1 MAQYKIWYKMNWEY
15 IVTAVISLVS
25 GGTIT
30 GLYLR
35 KQTEGSATAGVV
47 KESMDALKSA
57 LETLTSQQEVFSI
70 TIKSKDD
77 EIVTLKEQLK
87 ELNLRVAENERKVAG
102 MQRTIENEIRLRKG
116 AEGNICFVTDC
127 ELRKP
132 KLGTYKPK

>member
-1 MAQYKIWYKMNWEY
+1 MTEWIATLIG
-15 IVTAVISLVS
+15 VI
-25 GGTIT
+25 GGIGGIGTI
-30 GLYLR
+30 LYWR
-35 KQTEGSATAGVV
+35 QNKGSATAGVV

-57 LETLTSQQEVFSI
+57 LETLTSQQEVFAI

-102 MQRTIENEIRLRKG
+102 MQRTIENEIRLRKE

-132 KLGTYKPK
+132 RLGTYKPK

>member
-1 MAQYKIWYKMNWEY
+1 MTEWIA
-15 IVTAVISLVS
+15 TAIGVI
-25 GGTIT
+25 GGIGGIGTI
-30 GLYLR
+30 LYWR
-35 KQTEGSATAGVV
+35 QNKGSATAGVV

-57 LETLTSQQEVFSI
+57 LETLTSQQEVFAI

-77 EIVTLKEQLK
+77 EIAMLKEQIK

-102 MQRTIENEIRLRKG
+102 MQRTIDNEIRLRKE

-132 KLGTYKPK
+132 ALGTYKPK

>member
-1 MAQYKIWYKMNWEY
+1 MNWEY
-15 IVTAVISLVS
+15 IVTAAISLVS

-57 LETLTSQQEVFSI
+57 LETLTSQQGVFAD
-70 TIKSKDD
+70 TVKSKDD
-77 EIVTLKEQLK
+77 EIALLKDQIK

-102 MQRTIENEIRLRKG
+102 MQKVIESEFRERKK
-116 AEGNICFVTDC
+116 AEHNICFVTDC
-127 ELRKP
+127 KLREP
-132 KLGTYKPK
+132 SLGTYKKETE

>member
-1 MAQYKIWYKMNWEY
+1 MTEWIA
-15 IVTAVISLVS
+15 TAIGVI
-25 GGTIT
+25 GGIGGIGTI
-30 GLYLR
+30 LYWR
-35 KQTEGSATAGVV
+35 QNKGSATAGVV

-57 LETLTSQQEVFSI
+57 LETLTSQQEVFAI

-102 MQRTIENEIRLRKG
+102 MQRTIDNEIRLRKE
-116 AEGNICFVTDC
+116 AEGNICFVSDC
-127 ELRKP
+127 QMRKP

>member
-1 MAQYKIWYKMNWEY
+1 MNWEY

-47 KESMDALKSA
+47 KESMEALKSA
-57 LETLTSQQEVFSI
+57 LETLTSQQDVFAI
-70 TIKSKDD
+70 TLKSKDD
-77 EIVTLKEQLK
+77 EIVALKDQIK

-102 MQRTIENEIRLRKG
+102 MQRTIKNEIRLRKE
-116 AEGNICFVTDC
+116 AEGNICFVSDC
-127 ELRKP
+127 EMRKP

>member
-1 MAQYKIWYKMNWEY
+1 MNWEY

-57 LETLTSQQEVFSI
+57 LETLTSQQGVFAD
-70 TIKSKDD
+70 TVKSKDD
-77 EIVTLKEQLK
+77 EIALLKDQIK

-102 MQRTIENEIRLRKG
+102 MQKLIESEFRERKK
-116 AEGNICFVTDC
+116 AEHNICFVNDC
-127 ELRKP
+127 KLREP
-132 KLGTYKPK
+132 SLGTYKKETE

>member
-1 MAQYKIWYKMNWEY
+1 MIWEY

-47 KESMDALKSA
+47 KESMEALKSA
-57 LETLTSQQEVFSI
+57 LETLTSQQNVFAV
-70 TIKSKDD
+70 TLKSKDD
-77 EIVTLKEQLK
+77 EIVALKDQIK
-87 ELNLRVAENERKVAG
+87 ELNLRVAENERKLAG
-102 MQRTIENEIRLRKG
+102 MQRTIENEIRLRKE
-116 AEGNICFVTDC
+116 AEGNICFVSDC
-127 ELRKP
+127 EMRKP

>member
-1 MAQYKIWYKMNWEY
+1 MNWEY

-25 GGTIT
+25 GGTLT

-77 EIVTLKEQLK
+77 EIVMLKEQIK
-87 ELNLRVAENERKVAG
+87 ELSLRVAENERKVAG
-102 MQRTIENEIRLRKG
+102 MQRTIDNEIRLRKE
-116 AEGNICFVTDC
+116 AESNICFVTDC
-127 ELRKP
+127 QMRKQ
-132 KLGTYKPK
+132 KL

>member
-1 MAQYKIWYKMNWEY
+1 MTEWIA
-15 IVTAVISLVS
+15 TAIGVI
-25 GGTIT
+25 GGIGGIGTI
-30 GLYLR
+30 LYWR
-35 KQTEGSATAGVV
+35 QNRGSATAGVV

-57 LETLTSQQEVFSI
+57 LETLTSQQEVFAI

-102 MQRTIENEIRLRKG
+102 MQRTIENEIRLRKE
-116 AEGNICFVTDC
+116 AEGNICFVSDC

-132 KLGTYKPK
+132 ALGTYKPK

>member
-1 MAQYKIWYKMNWEY
+1 MTEWIATLIG
-15 IVTAVISLVS
+15 VI
-25 GGTIT
+25 GGIGGIGTI
-30 GLYLR
+30 LYWR
-35 KQTEGSATAGVV
+35 QNKGSATAGVV

-57 LETLTSQQEVFSI
+57 LETLTSQQEVFAI

-102 MQRTIENEIRLRKG
+102 LQRTIENEIRLRKE
-116 AEGNICFVTDC
+116 AEGNICFVSDC
-127 ELRKP
+127 QMRKP